1 MQEEIQKY
9 WNSTQDKKNSNNSK
23 SKSKSKKDESLEA
36 SLVRKATN
44 LKNQQTRSVK
54 KLKAKA

>member
-23 SKSKSKKDESLEA
+23 SKSKFKKDESLEA

-44 LKNQQTRSVK
+44 LKNQQTQSVK